1 MSNEEKQDKLIRFQ
15 DFKRSFKSGND
26 DILFELFEV
35 LENFDIKNKE
45 ELDGLYSAIENQCVA
60 MVLDHFTE
68 SRNALERGIA
78 DLKPTIEKDVLD
90 KVFADLNSRNLNGEK
105 PIKGVDYSTDEDAEE
120 IVEKVFKKIPTTKN
134 ILEEVFSVTDGRYVS
149 FETLGEVSKK
159 LNNKFN
165 EETSGKSIVDKI
177 NLLPIEPDEQ
187 IDASHI
193 KNWPKSL
200 EIIKTS
206 EKIHR
211 GGQQITVKDEG
222 TILTSRTTAISFVG
236 AGVTATNNGGDVTV
250 NIPSSSL
257 TGADTRVLFFDGA
270 NTPAGDAG
278 LTYNKTTDMLSAG
291 GLTATDGAVLEKV
304 VTLTDG
310 ATVALN
316 AALGNVFNL
325 TASGNRTI
333 LAPSNPTD
341 GQRIIINILA
351 SGANRTITLTTGAD
365 AFVFSS
371 YVASL
376 PVITSAKVLSV
387 VARYSSL
394 ISLWIVLAENSNV

>member
-1 MSNEEKQDKLIRFQ
+1 M
-15 DFKRSFKSGND
+15 
-26 DILFELFEV
+26 FELFEV

-206 EKIHR
+206 KKIHR
-211 GGQQITVKDEG
+211 GGQQI
-222 TILTSRTTAISFVG
+222 
-236 AGVTATNNGGDVTV
+236 
-250 NIPSSSL
+250 